1 MGAGW
6 GDMCWAKSAHDASF
20 DDLRSF
26 HPQIFARP
34 QEHESL
40 SVLSNFVRVSA
51 QLNMKIVSLSDYDAI
66 VTAISGFFLLPKSA
80 LVYVGRSSR
89 PLTLWWRYRSTCTGC
104 KRLVHVTSDRV
115 NVVDPRTQWS
125 GRLV

>member
-66 VTAISGFFLLPKSA
+66 VTAISGFFLLPKSS
-80 LVYVGRSSR
+80 LVPR
-89 PLTLWWRYRSTCTGC
+89 PFHVFQRCTRKIG
-104 KRLVHVTSDRV
+104 KA
-115 NVVDPRTQWS
+115 WS
-125 GRLV
+125 IW